1 MFNVI
6 FFLYSLQASTYNDA
20 GEYDLAK
27 RFGSLACKCNI
38 AAFMPAIFSMCAVIA
53 FFVLTFVLFIFQ

>member
-1 MFNVI
+1 MSI
-6 FFLYSLQASTYNDA
+6 FFFLCSLQASTYNDA

-38 AAFMPAIFSMCAVIA
+38 AAFMPAIISMCVFIGLSVVII
-53 FFVLTFVLFIFQ
+53 FFGFISR